1 MVKLLI
7 MKAFLSLMTLV
18 SLSIFLPPAQA
29 STLPGADIQK
39 LRLGLGT
46 APGAAIQIPLTDN
59 LNLGGSGAMP
69 FFYGAFGFTRYDA
82 HLSYRMIQTDTL
94 SVAAILGVFGD
105 INTSQRTDL
114 KLSPF
119 GIEAGVA
126 IAYKINE
133 FFTARVNIVPGLGF
147 PNSTG
152 WGLFPPAG
160 GIEVAYHPLPH
171 LEITA
176 GFNGNSDIF
185 GFNYSF

>member
-1 MVKLLI
+1 MKVLLSI
-7 MKAFLSLMTLV
+7 TTVLSLGLC
-18 SLSIFLPPAQA
+18 LSQAQA
-29 STLPGADIQK
+29 STMPGADIQK

-46 APGAAIQIPLTDN
+46 APGVALQIPLAEN
-59 LNLGGSGAMP
+59 FNLGGSAAMP

-82 HLSYRMIQTDTL
+82 HLSYRLIQTENL
-94 SVAAILGVFGD
+94 SVAGIIGVFGD

-119 GIEAGVA
+119 GIQAGVG
-126 IAYKINE
+126 IAYKINA

-160 GIEVAYHPLPH
+160 GVEVAYHPLPQ

-185 GFNYSF
+185 GVNYSF

>member
-1 MVKLLI
+1 M
-7 MKAFLSLMTLV
+7 
-18 SLSIFLPPAQA
+18 
-29 STLPGADIQK
+29 
-39 LRLGLGT
+39 
-46 APGAAIQIPLTDN
+46 QIPLGEH
-59 LNLGGSGAMP
+59 LNLGGSAALP

-82 HLSYRMIQTDTL
+82 HLSYRLIQSENL

-119 GIEAGVA
+119 GIQAGVG

-133 FFTARVNIVPGLGF
+133 LFTARVNIVPGLGF

-160 GIEVAYHPLPH
+160 GVEVAYHPLPQ
-171 LEITA
+171 LEVSV
-176 GFNGNSDIF
+176 GFNGNSDIL